1 MHFLRNSIVAVENRN
16 LYVTILCANRGWS
29 ASPIKFRRSPNY
41 VRKIRK
47 LKDRKG
53 FTLVELIVVLV
64 ILAILAALLIPALT
78 GYIDKANKD
87 KVVAECRQ
95 VVVAAQTVASESYG
109 QNKTINSA
117 SVKEI
122 KELAE
127 APDSWNY
134 AITIGDKNTVTSV
147 VFTDGNT
154 TVTYTKTPAD
164 GKETYELEGTAV
176 SDRTVKVGTDEAIGE
191 G

>member
-1 MHFLRNSIVAVENRN
+1 MFE
-16 LYVTILCANRGWS
+16 
-29 ASPIKFRRSPNY
+29 
-41 VRKIRK
+41 KIRK

-78 GYIDKANKD
+78 GYIDKANQD

-95 VVVAAQTVASESYG
+95 VVVAAQTVASEAYG
-109 QNKTINSA
+109 QNKTINAA

-134 AITIGDKNTVTSV
+134 AITIGAKNTVTSV

-154 TVTYTKTPAD
+154 TVTYTKPPQDVT
-164 GKETYELEGTAV
+164 KFQIN
-176 SDRTVKVGTDEAIGE
+176 SI
-191 G
+191 

>member
-1 MHFLRNSIVAVENRN
+1 MFE
-16 LYVTILCANRGWS
+16 
-29 ASPIKFRRSPNY
+29 
-41 VRKIRK
+41 KIRK

-127 APDSWNY
+127 APDSWKY
-134 AITIGDKNTVTSV
+134 AITIGAKNTVTSV
-147 VFTDGNT
+147 VCTDGNN

-164 GKETYELEGTAV
+164 GKETYELGGTAV